1 MPEFQTGSDAVPA
14 DAVGTASNAP
24 VTPLEDEP
32 TKVEVRS
39 SELVFD
45 GMVWGV
51 RRDVFDYHGED
62 ITREYMDHTG
72 AVAVF
77 AMDENDQ
84 VLLIQQYRHPVRLRE
99 WEIPAGLLDVKG
111 EDPLVAAKRELAEEV
126 DIEARDWSVL
136 AEFATSPG
144 GSDEVIRIYLARG
157 LTATAEAFERTAEE
171 ADIVVRWA
179 PLEELVTAVLERRIQ
194 NPSLSIAVL
203 AAHAAEQRNWE
214 TLGAATEPWTR
225 HPKLGSSP
233 AS

>member
-1 MPEFQTGSDAVPA
+1 MSETVPA
-14 DAVGTASNAP
+14 STAGTAPDAEHSLL
-24 VTPLEDEP
+24 TDEP
-32 TKVEVRS
+32 TDVEVRS

-51 RRDVFDYHGED
+51 RRDVFDYRGED
-62 ITREYMDHTG
+62 ITREYIDHTG

-77 AMDENDQ
+77 VMDENDQ

-99 WEIPAGLLDVKG
+99 WEIPAGLLDVEG

-179 PLEELVTAVLERRIQ
+179 PLDELVTAVLERRIQ
-194 NPSLSIAVL
+194 NPSLCIAVL
-203 AAHAAEQRNWE
+203 AASAAEQRNWE
-214 TLGAATEPWTR
+214 TLGDANEPWTR
-225 HPKLGSSP
+225 HPKLGSDP
-233 AS
+233 AN

>member
-1 MPEFQTGSDAVPA
+1 VSDTVH
-14 DAVGTASNAP
+14 
-24 VTPLEDEP
+24 TPLEDEP
-32 TKVEVRS
+32 TEVEVRS

-51 RRDVFDYHGED
+51 RRDVFDYRGED

-72 AVAVF
+72 AVAIF

-99 WEIPAGLLDVKG
+99 WEIPAGLLDVEG

-179 PLEELVTAVLERRIQ
+179 PLADLVTAVLERRIQ
-194 NPSLSIAVL
+194 NPSLCIAVL
-203 AAHAAEQRNWE
+203 AASAAERRNWD
-214 TLGAATEPWTR
+214 TLGDANEPWTR
-225 HPKLGSSP
+225 HPKLGFSS

>member
-1 MPEFQTGSDAVPA
+1 MPESTTG
-14 DAVGTASNAP
+14 ASSAP
-24 VTPLEDEP
+24 LADEP
-32 TKVEVRS
+32 TEVEVRS

-45 GMVWGV
+45 GMVWGI

-84 VLLIQQYRHPVRLRE
+84 VLLIQQYRHPVGMRE
-99 WEIPAGLLDVKG
+99 WEIPAGLLDVEG
-111 EDPLVAAKRELAEEV
+111 EDPLVAAQRELAEEV
-126 DIEARDWSVL
+126 DLEARDWKVL

-157 LTATAEAFERTAEE
+157 LSSTGEAFERTAEE

-179 PLEELVTAVLERRIQ
+179 PLDELVTAVLERRIQ
-194 NPSLSIAVL
+194 NPSLCIAVL
-203 AAHAAEQRNWE
+203 AASAAERRNWD
-214 TLGAATEPWTR
+214 TLGDANAPWTR
-225 HPKLGSSP
+225 HPKFGSSS

>member
-1 MPEFQTGSDAVPA
+1 VPEAESIATGA
-14 DAVGTASNAP
+14 
-24 VTPLEDEP
+24 LEDER
-32 TKVEVRS
+32 TEVDVRS

-99 WEIPAGLLDVKG
+99 WEIPAGLLDVEG

-157 LTATAEAFERTAEE
+157 LSATSEAFEREAEE
-171 ADIVVRWA
+171 ADIVIRWA
-179 PLEELVTAVLERRIQ
+179 PLEELVTAVLERRVQ

-203 AAHAAEQRNWE
+203 AASAAERRNWE
-214 TLGAATEPWTR
+214 TLGDANEPWTR